1 MRKNGLFE
9 EADQAVNKD
18 KANDH
23 RYHKGHVGTHPAGN
37 LQALAFIGFGHK
49 LLPAP
54 AVAANAE
61 QAEDQ
66 SYLPLLKKRLTPL
79 LRAFDCC
86 VGISDPFHD
95 IYLARPY
102 YFQACAALE
111 NGQLFH
117 PGEGFYAF
125 LNYALRELLINAIG
139 NLPMEMY
146 YTEGMRR
153 LKQHEEKSP
162 VSYIETLRVY
172 LDNNMSVTK
181 ATAKLFIN
189 RSTLIERLSR
199 IKRELNCDLEDP
211 DERLRI
217 QILLKAEQLQQEIGR
232 E

>member
-1 MRKNGLFE
+1 M
-9 EADQAVNKD
+9 
-18 KANDH
+18 
-23 RYHKGHVGTHPAGN
+23 
-37 LQALAFIGFGHK
+37 
-49 LLPAP
+49 
-54 AVAANAE
+54 
-61 QAEDQ
+61 
-66 SYLPLLKKRLTPL
+66 
-79 LRAFDCC
+79 
-86 VGISDPFHD
+86 
-95 IYLARPY
+95 
-102 YFQACAALE
+102 E

-125 LNYALRELLINAIG
+125 QNYALRELLINAIG

-153 LKQHEEKSP
+153 LKQHDEKSP

-199 IKRELNCDLEDP
+199 IKRELNCNLEDP

>member
-1 MRKNGLFE
+1 
-9 EADQAVNKD
+9 
-18 KANDH
+18 
-23 RYHKGHVGTHPAGN
+23 
-37 LQALAFIGFGHK
+37 
-49 LLPAP
+49 
-54 AVAANAE
+54 
-61 QAEDQ
+61 
-66 SYLPLLKKRLTPL
+66 
-79 LRAFDCC
+79 
-86 VGISDPFHD
+86 
-95 IYLARPY
+95 
-102 YFQACAALE
+102 
-111 NGQLFH
+111 
-117 PGEGFYAF
+117 
-125 LNYALRELLINAIG
+125 
-139 NLPMEMY
+139 MEMY

-153 LKQHEEKSP
+153 LKQHDEKSP